1 MAVKRVLII
10 HGWGNRRPAHHWHR
24 NLANEL
30 RRTGNVV
37 AYPQLPNTDSPVL
50 SDWLDVVAVELDMLG
65 EIGTGE
71 LVVIGHSLGCL
82 TWLHAVKAKLVSEIA
97 DRVLLVAPADPDLCG
112 EAATFQLDLHDED
125 LRAAVHAAAGKT
137 LLVSSEADPWLPRGL
152 SETFA
157 RPLQL
162 PLHIIHGARHFAL
175 EDNWTPWQGVI
186 NWVNNPHADLDER

>member
-65 EIGTGE
+65 EVGTGE

-82 TWLHAVKAKLVSEIA
+82 TWLHAV
-97 DRVLLVAPADPDLCG
+97 
-112 EAATFQLDLHDED
+112 
-125 LRAAVHAAAGKT
+125 
-137 LLVSSEADPWLPRGL
+137 
-152 SETFA
+152 
-157 RPLQL
+157 
-162 PLHIIHGARHFAL
+162 
-175 EDNWTPWQGVI
+175 
-186 NWVNNPHADLDER
+186 